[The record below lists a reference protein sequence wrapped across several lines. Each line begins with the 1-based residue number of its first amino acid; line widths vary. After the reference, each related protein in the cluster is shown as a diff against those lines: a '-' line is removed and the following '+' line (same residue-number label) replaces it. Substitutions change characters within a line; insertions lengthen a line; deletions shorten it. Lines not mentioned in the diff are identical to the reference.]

1 MIQIENLNISN
12 KQQLINYFQKC
23 QEDRT
28 ILRDGLRNPDNE
40 QIAWYKN
47 EVQNDDGISALAK
60 KNHLNE
66 EMIEEL
72 KKLTKNNENVSAKF
86 CCWIHFQLK
95 DLAKK
100 DFVVMRELNKH
111 AEDMIEVLEK
121 FGYKFVSVAP
131 ELTNELTTLAQEQ
144 KAIGFSVCRNAWM
157 KEPDPLQEIQR
168 RPEGLNTIFCEIKGT
183 NCIANYAEDLFKLRR
198 SLSDCIVINGKIPNP
213 TVDEGRQE
221 VKGIVKPVLQRFLRE
236 KRITGNDAKVLKA
249 LCCRYFSQVS
259 KEKVG
264 TLLYYGSITEKK
276 EIQLLDFAKEL
287 PIDVIILNHAKEES
301 YDFKGDFM
309 VIEEEF
315 ASPLAQF
322 PEEVLATGAASV
334 EKTLDQVL
342 YGDENFSRPNQ
353 YSDVESIILNVT
365 KEDVTGLWS
374 EAIKMRTGYGI
385 ENGKVIVPTLY
396 AQITGLGNF
405 SKRSYIDFVSDLT
418 QNSMCFVTEAL
429 EISPIKLKG
438 DSSLKTMSD
447 KHFNKKF
454 AEKVLSMTP
463 LSILSQEKQ
472 NLLVEKANEMIKKYK
487 FNSIWDVL
495 TFAGIL
501 FAIPEALAQLI
512 HVWDLTKVNPKI
524 VMVLTGTRKL
534 ESKEE
539 VMLQYLHAIGF
550 DVLLFVPT
558 GYGLVTE
565 DLLRSGLQKIDLSN
579 YNFSIQY
586 SEIVSNRK
594 GLLNR
599 LFHRLAK

>member
-249 LCCRYFSQVS
+249 LCCRYFNQVS

-374 EAIKMRTGYGI
+374 EEIKMRTGYGI

-405 SKRSYIDFVSDLT
+405 SKRSYIDFVTDLT

-539 VMLQYLHAIGF
+539 IMLQYLHAIGF

>member
-47 EVQNDDGISALAK
+47 EVQNDDGLSALAK
-60 KNHLNE
+60 KNYLNE

-111 AEDMIEVLEK
+111 AEDMVEVLEK

-131 ELTNELTTLAQEQ
+131 ELTKELTTLAQEQ

-221 VKGIVKPVLQRFLRE
+221 VNGIAKPVLQRFLRE

-264 TLLYYGSITEKK
+264 TLLYYGSVTEKK

-287 PIDVIILNHAKEES
+287 PMDVIILNHAKEES

-309 VIEEEF
+309 VVEEEF

-322 PEEVLATGAASV
+322 PDEVLATGAASV
-334 EKTLDQVL
+334 EKTLDQIL

-365 KEDVTGLWS
+365 KEDVTGLWG
-374 EAIKMRTGYGI
+374 EEIKMRTGYGI

-463 LSILSQEKQ
+463 LSIISQEKQ
-472 NLLVEKANEMIKKYK
+472 NLLIEKANEMIKRYK

-495 TFAGIL
+495 NFAGIL

>member
-47 EVQNDDGISALAK
+47 EVQNDGGLSALAK

-100 DFVVMRELNKH
+100 DFVVTRELNKH
-111 AEDMIEVLEK
+111 AEDMVEVLEK

-131 ELTNELTTLAQEQ
+131 ELTKELTTLAQEQ

-374 EAIKMRTGYGI
+374 EEIKMRTGYGI

-501 FAIPEALAQLI
+501 FAIPEALAKLI

-594 GLLNR
+594 GLLDR

>member
-47 EVQNDDGISALAK
+47 EVQNDDGLSALAK
-60 KNHLNE
+60 KNYLNE

-100 DFVVMRELNKH
+100 DFIVMRELNKH

-374 EAIKMRTGYGI
+374 EEIKMRTGYGI

-524 VMVLTGTRKL
+524 VMVLIGTRKL

>member
-47 EVQNDDGISALAK
+47 EVQNDDGLSALAK
-60 KNHLNE
+60 KNYLNE

-100 DFVVMRELNKH
+100 NFVVMRELNKH
-111 AEDMIEVLEK
+111 AEDMVEVLEK

-131 ELTNELTTLAQEQ
+131 ELTKKLTTLAQEQ

-374 EAIKMRTGYGI
+374 EEIKMRTGYGI

-524 VMVLTGTRKL
+524 VMVLIGTRKL

>member
-47 EVQNDDGISALAK
+47 EVQNDDGLSALAK

-100 DFVVMRELNKH
+100 DFVVTRELNKH
-111 AEDMIEVLEK
+111 AEDMVEVLEK

-131 ELTNELTTLAQEQ
+131 ELTKELTTLAQEQ

-183 NCIANYAEDLFKLRR
+183 NYIANYAEDLFKLRR

-374 EAIKMRTGYGI
+374 EEIKMRTGYGI

>member
-1 MIQIENLNISN
+1 MIQIENLNSNN

-47 EVQNDDGISALAK
+47 EVQNDGGLSALAK

-100 DFVVMRELNKH
+100 DFVVTRELNKH
-111 AEDMIEVLEK
+111 AEDMVEVLEK
-121 FGYKFVSVAP
+121 FGYKFISVAP
-131 ELTNELTTLAQEQ
+131 ELTKELITLAQEQ
-144 KAIGFSVCRNAWM
+144 EAIGFSVCRNVWM

-221 VKGIVKPVLQRFLRE
+221 VNGIAKPVLQRFLRE

-259 KEKVG
+259 KERVW
-264 TLLYYGSITEKK
+264 TLFYYGSITEKK
-276 EIQLLDFAKEL
+276 EIQFLDFAKEL

-315 ASPLAQF
+315 ASPLAKF
-322 PEEVLATGAASV
+322 PDEVLATGAASV

-365 KEDVTGLWS
+365 REDVAGLWG
-374 EAIKMRTGYGI
+374 EEIKMRTGYGI
-385 ENGKVIVPTLY
+385 ENGNVIIPTLY
-396 AQITGLGNF
+396 AQITGLGNS

-418 QNSMCFVTEAL
+418 QNSMCFVTETL

-438 DSSLKTMSD
+438 DSSLKTMPD
-447 KHFNKKF
+447 KQFNKKF
-454 AEKVLSMTP
+454 AERVLSFTP

-472 NLLVEKANEMIKKYK
+472 KLLVEKANEMIKRYK
-487 FNSIWDVL
+487 FNSVWDAL

-534 ESKEE
+534 EPKEE
-539 VMLQYLHAIGF
+539 VMLQYLHAIGL
-550 DVLLFVPT
+550 DVLLFIPT

-565 DLLRSGLQKIDLSN
+565 DLLRSGLQKIDLGN

-586 SEIVSNRK
+586 SEITSNRK
-594 GLLNR
+594 GLLSR
-599 LFHRLAK
+599 LFHRKAK

>member
-100 DFVVMRELNKH
+100 DFVVIRELNKH
-111 AEDMIEVLEK
+111 AEDMVEVLEK

-131 ELTNELTTLAQEQ
+131 ELTKELTTLAQEQ

-249 LCCRYFSQVS
+249 LCCRYFRQVS

-374 EAIKMRTGYGI
+374 EEIKMRTGYGI

>member
-47 EVQNDDGISALAK
+47 EVQNDGGLSALAK

-100 DFVVMRELNKH
+100 DFVVTRELNKH
-111 AEDMIEVLEK
+111 AEDMVEVLEK

-131 ELTNELTTLAQEQ
+131 ELTKELTTLAQEQ

-334 EKTLDQVL
+334 EKTLAQVL

-374 EAIKMRTGYGI
+374 EEIKMRTGYGI

-512 HVWDLTKVNPKI
+512 HVWDLIKVNPKI

>member
-374 EAIKMRTGYGI
+374 EEIKMRTGYGI

-472 NLLVEKANEMIKKYK
+472 NLLIEKANEMIKKYK

>member
-47 EVQNDDGISALAK
+47 EVQNDDGLSALAK

-72 KKLTKNNENVSAKF
+72 KKLTKNNENASAKF

-100 DFVVMRELNKH
+100 DFVVMGELNKH

-353 YSDVESIILNVT
+353 YSDVKSIILNVT

-374 EAIKMRTGYGI
+374 EEIKMRTGYGI

>member
-100 DFVVMRELNKH
+100 DFVVTRELNKH
-111 AEDMIEVLEK
+111 AEDMVEVLEK

-131 ELTNELTTLAQEQ
+131 ELTKELTTLAQEQ

-259 KEKVG
+259 KEKVE

-374 EAIKMRTGYGI
+374 EEIKMRTGYGI

>member
-264 TLLYYGSITEKK
+264 TLLYYGSIMEKK

-374 EAIKMRTGYGI
+374 EEIKMRTGYGI

>member
-47 EVQNDDGISALAK
+47 EVQNDDGLSALAK

-322 PEEVLATGAASV
+322 PDEVLATGAASV

-365 KEDVTGLWS
+365 KEDVAGLWS
-374 EAIKMRTGYGI
+374 EEIKMRTGYGI

-396 AQITGLGNF
+396 AQITGLGNS
-405 SKRSYIDFVSDLT
+405 SKRSYIDFVSELT

>member
-221 VKGIVKPVLQRFLRE
+221 VKGIVKLVLQRFLRE

-374 EAIKMRTGYGI
+374 EEIKMRTGYGI

>member
-47 EVQNDDGISALAK
+47 EVQNDDGLSALAK

-374 EAIKMRTGYGI
+374 EEIKMRTGYGI

-472 NLLVEKANEMIKKYK
+472 NLLIEKANEMIKKYK

>member
-47 EVQNDDGISALAK
+47 EVQNDGGLSALAK

-100 DFVVMRELNKH
+100 DFVVTRELNKH
-111 AEDMIEVLEK
+111 AEDMVEVLEK

-131 ELTNELTTLAQEQ
+131 ELTKELTTLAQEQ

-221 VKGIVKPVLQRFLRE
+221 VKGIVKQVLQRFLRE

-374 EAIKMRTGYGI
+374 EEIKMRTGYGI

-463 LSILSQEKQ
+463 LSLLSQEKQ

>member
-40 QIAWYKN
+40 QIAWYKD
-47 EVQNDDGISALAK
+47 EVQNDGGLSALAK

-100 DFVVMRELNKH
+100 DFVVTRELNKH
-111 AEDMIEVLEK
+111 AEDMVEVLEK

-131 ELTNELTTLAQEQ
+131 ELTKELTTLAQEQ

-221 VKGIVKPVLQRFLRE
+221 VKEIVKPVLQRFLRE

-374 EAIKMRTGYGI
+374 EEIKMRTGYGI

-472 NLLVEKANEMIKKYK
+472 NLLIEKANEMIKKYK

-524 VMVLTGTRKL
+524 VMVLIGTRKL

-539 VMLQYLHAIGF
+539 VMIQYLHAIGF

>member
-111 AEDMIEVLEK
+111 AEDMVEVLEK

-131 ELTNELTTLAQEQ
+131 ELTKELTTLAQEQ

-259 KEKVG
+259 KAKVG
-264 TLLYYGSITEKK
+264 TLLYYGSISEKK

-287 PIDVIILNHAKEES
+287 PMDVIILNHAKEES

-374 EAIKMRTGYGI
+374 EEIKMRTGYGI

-495 TFAGIL
+495 NFAGIL

>member
-47 EVQNDDGISALAK
+47 EVQNDGGLSALAK
-60 KNHLNE
+60 KNYLNE

-72 KKLTKNNENVSAKF
+72 KKLTKNNENVSARF

-100 DFVVMRELNKH
+100 DFVVTRELNKH
-111 AEDMIEVLEK
+111 AEDMVEVLEK
-121 FGYKFVSVAP
+121 FGYKFVSIAP
-131 ELTNELTTLAQEQ
+131 ELTKELTTLVQEQ

-259 KEKVG
+259 KAKVG

-287 PIDVIILNHAKEES
+287 PMDVIILNHAKEES

-322 PEEVLATGAASV
+322 PDEVLATGAASV

-365 KEDVTGLWS
+365 KEDVTGLWD
-374 EAIKMRTGYGI
+374 EEIKMRTGYGI

-396 AQITGLGNF
+396 AQITGLGNS
-405 SKRSYIDFVSDLT
+405 SKRSYIDFVSALT

-472 NLLVEKANEMIKKYK
+472 NLLIEKANEVIKKYK

-495 TFAGIL
+495 TFVGIL

-524 VMVLTGTRKL
+524 VMILIGTRKL
-534 ESKEE
+534 EPKEE

-565 DLLRSGLQKIDLSN
+565 DLLRSGLQKIDLGN

-586 SEIVSNRK
+586 SEVVSNRK

>member
-47 EVQNDDGISALAK
+47 EVQNDGGLSALGK

-72 KKLTKNNENVSAKF
+72 KKLTKNNENVSVKF

-100 DFVVMRELNKH
+100 DFVVTRELNKH
-111 AEDMIEVLEK
+111 AEDMVEVLEK

-131 ELTNELTTLAQEQ
+131 ELTKELTTLAQEQ

-198 SLSDCIVINGKIPNP
+198 SLNDCIVINGKIPNP

-374 EAIKMRTGYGI
+374 EEIKMRTGYGI

-418 QNSMCFVTEAL
+418 QNSMCLGA
-429 EISPIKLKG
+429 
-438 DSSLKTMSD
+438 
-447 KHFNKKF
+447 
-454 AEKVLSMTP
+454 
-463 LSILSQEKQ
+463 
-472 NLLVEKANEMIKKYK
+472 NL
-487 FNSIWDVL
+487 
-495 TFAGIL
+495 
-501 FAIPEALAQLI
+501 
-512 HVWDLTKVNPKI
+512 
-524 VMVLTGTRKL
+524 
-534 ESKEE
+534 
-539 VMLQYLHAIGF
+539 
-550 DVLLFVPT
+550 
-558 GYGLVTE
+558 
-565 DLLRSGLQKIDLSN
+565 
-579 YNFSIQY
+579 
-586 SEIVSNRK
+586 
-594 GLLNR
+594 
-599 LFHRLAK
+599 

>member
-1 MIQIENLNISN
+1 MIQIENLNISS

-47 EVQNDDGISALAK
+47 EVQNDGGLSALAK

-100 DFVVMRELNKH
+100 DFVVTRELNKH
-111 AEDMIEVLEK
+111 AEDMVEVLEK

-131 ELTNELTTLAQEQ
+131 ELTKELTTLAQEQ

-353 YSDVESIILNVT
+353 YSDVENIILNVT

-374 EAIKMRTGYGI
+374 EEIKMRTGYGI

>member
-121 FGYKFVSVAP
+121 FGYKFVRVAP

-374 EAIKMRTGYGI
+374 EEIKMRTGYGI

-558 GYGLVTE
+558 GYGLITE

>member
-47 EVQNDDGISALAK
+47 EVQNDGGLSALAK

-111 AEDMIEVLEK
+111 AEDMVEVLEK

-374 EAIKMRTGYGI
+374 EEIKMRTGYGI

-524 VMVLTGTRKL
+524 VMVLIGTRKL

>member
-47 EVQNDDGISALAK
+47 EVQNDGGLSALAK
-60 KNHLNE
+60 KNYLNE

-72 KKLTKNNENVSAKF
+72 KKLTKNNENVSARF

-100 DFVVMRELNKH
+100 DFVVTRELNKH
-111 AEDMIEVLEK
+111 AEDMVEVLEK

-131 ELTNELTTLAQEQ
+131 ELTKELTTLAQEQ

-198 SLSDCIVINGKIPNP
+198 SLSDCIVISGKIPNP
-213 TVDEGRQE
+213 TVDEGKQE
-221 VKGIVKPVLQRFLRE
+221 VSGIAKPVLQRFIRE

-249 LCCRYFSQVS
+249 LCCRYFRQVS
-259 KEKVG
+259 KAKVG

-287 PIDVIILNHAKEES
+287 PMDVIILNHAKEES
-301 YDFKGDFM
+301 YNFRGDFM

-365 KEDVTGLWS
+365 KEDVTGLWG
-374 EAIKMRTGYGI
+374 EEIKMRTGYGI

-396 AQITGLGNF
+396 AQITGLGNS
-405 SKRSYIDFVSDLT
+405 SKRSYIDFVSALT

-472 NLLVEKANEMIKKYK
+472 TLLVEKANEMIKKYK

-495 TFAGIL
+495 NFAGIL

-534 ESKEE
+534 EPKEE

-565 DLLRSGLQKIDLSN
+565 DLLRSGLQKIDLSK

>member
-47 EVQNDDGISALAK
+47 EVQNDGGLSALAK

-100 DFVVMRELNKH
+100 DFVVTRELNKH
-111 AEDMIEVLEK
+111 AEDMVEVLEK

-131 ELTNELTTLAQEQ
+131 ELTKELTTLAQEQ

-374 EAIKMRTGYGI
+374 EEIKMRTGYGI

-396 AQITGLGNF
+396 AQIIGLGNF

>member
-1 MIQIENLNISN
+1 MIQIENLNINN

-28 ILRDGLRNPDNE
+28 ILRDGLRNPDNK

-47 EVQNDDGISALAK
+47 EVQNDGGLSALAK
-60 KNHLNE
+60 TNHLNE

-100 DFVVMRELNKH
+100 DFVVTRELNKH
-111 AEDMIEVLEK
+111 AEDMVEVLEK
-121 FGYKFVSVAP
+121 FGYKFVSIAP
-131 ELTNELTTLAQEQ
+131 ELTKELTTLAQEQ
-144 KAIGFSVCRNAWM
+144 KAIGFSVCRNVWM

-198 SLSDCIVINGKIPNP
+198 SLSDCIVISGKIPNP
-213 TVDEGRQE
+213 TVDEGKQE
-221 VKGIVKPVLQRFLRE
+221 VTGIAKPVLQRFLRE

-259 KEKVG
+259 KAKVG

-287 PIDVIILNHAKEES
+287 PMDVIILNHAKEES

-309 VIEEEF
+309 MIEEEF

-365 KEDVTGLWS
+365 KEDVTGLWD
-374 EAIKMRTGYGI
+374 EEIKMRTGYGI

-405 SKRSYIDFVSDLT
+405 SKRSYIDFVSALT

-472 NLLVEKANEMIKKYK
+472 NLLIEKANEVIKKYK

-501 FAIPEALAQLI
+501 FAIPEALAKLI

>member
-1 MIQIENLNISN
+1 MIQIENLNINN

-47 EVQNDDGISALAK
+47 EVQNDSGLSALAK
-60 KNHLNE
+60 TNHLNE

-100 DFVVMRELNKH
+100 DFVVTRELNKH
-111 AEDMIEVLEK
+111 AEDMVEVLEK
-121 FGYKFVSVAP
+121 FGYKFISVAP
-131 ELTNELTTLAQEQ
+131 ELTKELTTLAQEQ

-221 VKGIVKPVLQRFLRE
+221 VNGIAKPVLQRFLRE

-287 PIDVIILNHAKEES
+287 PMDVIILNHAKEES

-309 VIEEEF
+309 VIEEGF

-322 PEEVLATGAASV
+322 PDEVLATGAASV

-365 KEDVTGLWS
+365 KEDVTGLWG
-374 EAIKMRTGYGI
+374 EEIKMRTGYGI

-405 SKRSYIDFVSDLT
+405 SKRSYIDFVSALI
-418 QNSMCFVTEAL
+418 QNSMCFVTETL

-472 NLLVEKANEMIKKYK
+472 TLLVEKANEMIKKYK

-501 FAIPEALAQLI
+501 FAIPEALAKLI

>member
-374 EAIKMRTGYGI
+374 EEIKMRTGYGI

-524 VMVLTGTRKL
+524 VMVLTSTRKL

>member
-47 EVQNDDGISALAK
+47 EVQNDGGLSALAK

-144 KAIGFSVCRNAWM
+144 KVIGFSVCRNAWM

-374 EAIKMRTGYGI
+374 EEIKMRTGYGI

>member
-131 ELTNELTTLAQEQ
+131 ELTKELTTLAQEQ

-198 SLSDCIVINGKIPNP
+198 SLSDCIVINDKIPNP

-221 VKGIVKPVLQRFLRE
+221 VKGIAKPVLQRFLRE

-259 KEKVG
+259 KAKVG

-287 PIDVIILNHAKEES
+287 PMDVIILNHAKEES

-322 PEEVLATGAASV
+322 PNEVLATGAASV

-374 EAIKMRTGYGI
+374 EEIKMRTGYGI

>member
-47 EVQNDDGISALAK
+47 EVQNDGGISALAK

-95 DLAKK
+95 DLVKK
-100 DFVVMRELNKH
+100 DFVVTRELNKH
-111 AEDMIEVLEK
+111 AEDMVEVLEK

-221 VKGIVKPVLQRFLRE
+221 VKGIAKPVLQRFLRE

-259 KEKVG
+259 KAKVG

-322 PEEVLATGAASV
+322 PDEVLATGAASV

-342 YGDENFSRPNQ
+342 YCDENFSRPNQ

-365 KEDVTGLWS
+365 KEDVTGLWG
-374 EAIKMRTGYGI
+374 EEIKMRTGYGI

-472 NLLVEKANEMIKKYK
+472 NLLIEKANEVIKKYK

>member
-47 EVQNDDGISALAK
+47 EVQNDDGLSALAK
-60 KNHLNE
+60 KNYLNE

-100 DFVVMRELNKH
+100 NFVVMRELNKH
-111 AEDMIEVLEK
+111 AEDMVEVLEK

-131 ELTNELTTLAQEQ
+131 ELTKELTTLAQEQ

-342 YGDENFSRPNQ
+342 YGDENFLRPNQ

-374 EAIKMRTGYGI
+374 EEIKMRTGYGI

-524 VMVLTGTRKL
+524 VMVLIGTRKL

>member
-47 EVQNDDGISALAK
+47 EVQNDDGLSALAK

-259 KEKVG
+259 KEKVE

-374 EAIKMRTGYGI
+374 EEIKMRTGYGI
-385 ENGKVIVPTLY
+385 ENGKVIVPILY

>member
-47 EVQNDDGISALAK
+47 EVQNDDGLSALAK

-221 VKGIVKPVLQRFLRE
+221 IKGIVKPVLQRFLRE

-374 EAIKMRTGYGI
+374 EEIKMRTGYGI

>member
-47 EVQNDDGISALAK
+47 EVQNDGGISALAK

-100 DFVVMRELNKH
+100 DFVVTRELNKH
-111 AEDMIEVLEK
+111 AEDMVEVLEK
-121 FGYKFVSVAP
+121 FGYKFISVAP
-131 ELTNELTTLAQEQ
+131 ELTKELTTLAQEQ

-221 VKGIVKPVLQRFLRE
+221 VKGIAKPVLQRFLRE

-259 KEKVG
+259 KAKVG

-276 EIQLLDFAKEL
+276 EIQILDFAKEL
-287 PIDVIILNHAKEES
+287 PMDVIILNHAKEES

-322 PEEVLATGAASV
+322 PDEVLATGAASV

-365 KEDVTGLWS
+365 KEDVTGLWG
-374 EAIKMRTGYGI
+374 EEIKMRTGYGI

-405 SKRSYIDFVSDLT
+405 SKRSYIDFVSALT

-472 NLLVEKANEMIKKYK
+472 NLLIEKANEVIKKYK

>member
-47 EVQNDDGISALAK
+47 EVQNDDGLSALAK

-374 EAIKMRTGYGI
+374 EEIKMRTGYGI